1 MAKKVSRKVRRP
13 AGNKLLRIP
22 RTEGCDEIAVEKIR
36 QYRDYPFK
44 IPDDDSMHE
53 LVEDIMMNGIRTPVI
68 LRTTDDGYEM
78 IAGHRRLFAAKQIGL
93 ESIPAVVRDLTDD
106 EAALAVT
113 DSGFMRGELQP
124 SEKARAYKLR
134 YAAMRHLGKGYDYSG
149 ELGRKLWA
157 DEQLAKDVGDSR
169 NQVQRFIRLA
179 EVIQPILDLVDKDA
193 LAVTTAVEISFLD
206 KKVQEML
213 YDYMIENNEICMAFQ
228 LYAVRD
234 YLKENKSITRM
245 ELIRILNENA
255 PVDTSNRFQRIVLT
269 KPKLKEF
276 FPTFYTKSQMERVLF
291 DLLAEWKRTNMLSL

>member
-68 LRTTDDGYEM
+68 LRATDDGYEM

-134 YAAMRHLGKGYDYSG
+134 YDAMKHLGKDFDFSK
-149 ELGRKLWA
+149 ELGRNLWA
-157 DEQLAKDVGDSR
+157 DEQLARDVGGSR

-179 EVIQPILDLVDKDA
+179 EVIPPILDLVDKDA

-213 YDYMIENNEICMAFQ
+213 YDYMMENEICLSFQ
-228 LYAVRD
+228 LYALRD
-234 YLKENKSITRM
+234 YIKENKTITRM

-276 FPTFYTKSQMERVLF
+276 FPTFYTKSQMEKVIF
-291 DLLAEWKRTNMLSL
+291 DLLAGWKKANKEM

>member
-36 QYRDYPFK
+36 PYRYYPFK

-93 ESIPAVVRDLTDD
+93 ESIPAVIKELSDD
-106 EAALAVT
+106 EATLAVT
-113 DSGFMRGELQP
+113 DSGFMREELQP
-124 SEKARAYKLR
+124 SEKAHAFKMR
-134 YAAMRHLGKGYDYSG
+134 YDAMKHMGKDFDFSK
-149 ELGRKLWA
+149 ELGRNLWA
-157 DEQLAKDVGDSR
+157 DEQLAKDVGESR
-169 NQVQRFIRLA
+169 SHVQRFIRMA
-179 EVIQPILDLVDKDA
+179 GVIPPILELVDRDA
-193 LAVTTAVEISFLD
+193 LAVATAVEISFLD

-213 YDYMIENNEICMAFQ
+213 YEYMMENEICMTFQ
-228 LYAVRD
+228 LYALRE
-234 YLKENKSITRM
+234 YLKEHKTITRM

-255 PVDTSNRFQRIVLT
+255 PIDTSNRFQRIIMT

-276 FPTFYTKSQMERVLF
+276 FPTFYTKPQMEKVIF
-291 DLLAEWKRTNMLSL
+291 DLLLSRFRA